1 MKNGRLYLAG
11 FLAIG
16 AAGCL
21 EPRATALNYNVL
33 RLSGAPE
40 AAVFDAAARA
50 MGEHF
55 TIRRHDRAAGILEA
69 VPIESIGAESRGR
82 LRDVMA
88 VPRRE
93 RRIAEVRVESVGS
106 VVKIFCKVLVQEH
119 DSQAHQMFGREHA
132 LDDLPTDTPAERDA
146 ATTTEQN
153 AVWRTKRHDRELESR
168 ILRAVP
174 EQLAGAK
181 VL

>member
-1 MKNGRLYLAG
+1 MRNSKLYLAG
-11 FLAIG
+11 FLAVG
-16 AAGCL
+16 AAGCV
-21 EPRATALNYNVL
+21 EPKATALNYSVL

-40 AAVFDAAARA
+40 AAVFDAAALA
-50 MGEHF
+50 LEEHF

-69 VPIESIGAESRGR
+69 VAIETVGTGSRGR
-82 LRDVMA
+82 LGDVMA
-88 VPRRE
+88 IPRRE
-93 RRIAEVRVESVGS
+93 RRTAEVRVESVGS
-106 VVKIFCKVLVQEH
+106 MVKVFCKVLVQEH

-132 LDDLPTDTPAERDA
+132 LDDLPADTPAEREA

-174 EQLAGAK
+174 QQVSGAK
-181 VL
+181 VM